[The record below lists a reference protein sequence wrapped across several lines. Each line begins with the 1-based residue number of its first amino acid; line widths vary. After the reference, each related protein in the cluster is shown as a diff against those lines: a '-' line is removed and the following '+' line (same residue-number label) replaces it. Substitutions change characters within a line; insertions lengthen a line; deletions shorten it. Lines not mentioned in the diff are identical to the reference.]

1 MAVCQFK
8 DSPMSTLS
16 GDLKSAALLAAV
28 IVATLAV
35 AAGAVAEDSPKA
47 RASVLQALV
56 DCRTITDPTLR
67 LGCYDAAAGRLQA
80 AEATGE
86 VVVVDRAQVQEA
98 QRAAFGFN
106 FRMPSFLTVGGDAN
120 ASKAPDGVSQTSG
133 VIDSLESAVVSFRKL
148 NGRWII
154 RLPDGA
160 LWVQTDDTI
169 LVRDPKPGSKVIIKR
184 GAMGGYFL
192 SVDGQRSM
200 RARREN

>member
-1 MAVCQFK
+1 
-8 DSPMSTLS
+8 MSMLA

-28 IVATLAV
+28 TVATLAG
-35 AAGAVAEDSPKA
+35 ATGAVAGDSPKV
-47 RASVLQALV
+47 RAATLQALV
-56 DCRTITDPTLR
+56 DCRVIADPTQR
-67 LGCYDAAAGRLQA
+67 LGCYDAAAGRLEA
-80 AEATGE
+80 AQATGE
-86 VVVVDRAQVQEA
+86 LVVVDRAQVQEA

-106 FRMPSFLTVGGDAN
+106 FRMPSFLTGGGDGN
-120 ASKAPDGVSQTSG
+120 ASRAPDGELRSPE
-133 VIDSLESAVVSFRKL
+133 VIDSLESAVVSSRKL

-160 LWVQTDDTI
+160 VWVQTDDTI

-200 RARREN
+200 RAKREN

>member
-1 MAVCQFK
+1 
-8 DSPMSTLS
+8 MSTLA
-16 GDLKSAALLAAV
+16 GDLKAAVLVAAV

-35 AAGAVAEDSPKA
+35 APGAMAEVSPKV

-56 DCRTITDPTLR
+56 DCRNISDPTLR
-67 LGCYDAAAGRLQA
+67 LGCYDTAAGRLEA

-86 VVVVDRAQVQEA
+86 VVVVDRTQVQEA
-98 QRAAFGFN
+98 QRAAFGFD
-106 FRMPSFLTVGGDAN
+106 FRMPSFLISGGNAD
-120 ASKAPDGVSQTSG
+120 ASKAPDSESRTSG
-133 VIDSLESAVVSFRKL
+133 VIDSLESAVASSRKL

-184 GAMGGYFL
+184 GAMGSYLL

-200 RARREN
+200 RARRQN

>member
-1 MAVCQFK
+1 MAVCRFK
-8 DSPMSTLS
+8 ESLMSTLA

-28 IVATLAV
+28 IAATLVVATG
-35 AAGAVAEDSPKA
+35 AAAEESPKV

-56 DCRTITDPTLR
+56 DCRTIADPTRR
-67 LGCYDAAAGRLQA
+67 LGCYDAAAGRLEA

-106 FRMPSFLTVGGDAN
+106 FRMPSFLTVGGSAV
-120 ASKAPDGVSQTSG
+120 ASKAPDGESRTSG
-133 VIDSLESAVVSFRKL
+133 VIDSLESAVVSSRKL

-184 GAMGGYFL
+184 GAVGGYFL